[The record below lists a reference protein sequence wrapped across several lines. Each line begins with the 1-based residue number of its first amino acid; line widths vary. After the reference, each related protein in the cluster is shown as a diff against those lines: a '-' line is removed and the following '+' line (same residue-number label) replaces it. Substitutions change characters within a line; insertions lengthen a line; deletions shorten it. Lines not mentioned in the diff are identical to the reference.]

1 MLLAIDVGNTNTV
14 FGLFSSNQAQ
24 EPQHHWRASTRGYAT
39 SDEWHAALHVF
50 AELAGVRLKEVERV
64 MLASVVPSVTST
76 FERLFRR
83 LHVPLHV
90 LDCHTSTGVE
100 LDVPNPLEVGP
111 DRIANAISVRDRAE
125 SCIVVDLGTATTLD
139 VVQHGAYRGGV
150 IMPGI
155 EVSIAALIERTAGL
169 RRVSIEAPDRVL
181 GMSTMAAIRSGLTHG
196 AAAQI
201 DGLIDRLREEIG
213 HCDVVSTGGLGSV
226 IAPLSRRIS
235 SNEPWLT
242 LIGLA
247 KVDAHLHGG

>member
-90 LDCHTSTGVE
+90 LDCLTPTGVP
-100 LDVPNPLEVGP
+100 LDVPNPREVGP
-111 DRIANAISVRDRAE
+111 DRIANAVSVTDRFA

-139 VVQHGAYRGGV
+139 VIQNGSYVGGV

-155 EVSIAALIERTAGL
+155 EVSITALIEKTAGL
-169 RRVSIEAPDRVL
+169 RRVSIETPEEVL
-181 GMSTMAAIRSGLTHG
+181 GTSTMAALQSGLTYG
-196 AAAQI
+196 VAAQV

-213 HCDVVSTGGLGSV
+213 PCEAISTGGLGGV
-226 IAPLSRRIS
+226 IAPLSKRIVQ
-235 SNEPWLT
+235 NEPWLT
-242 LIGLA
+242 LVGLS
-247 KVDAHLHGG
+247 KVDAILHGG